1 MLHNDLRSEIDT
13 REFEMKNCLLF
24 LAALFSLSAVSHTE
38 SEKFDTARYMVN
50 VVDANT
56 SFDTISDAPARVLEW
71 GRPEVFFGINI
82 DGWTV
87 DQKKDAFDA
96 YIRYIATTNCANEG
110 SPDYVA
116 SISAIEQCCWMSRT
130 NELASIRQ
138 FVLNTQHPYRS
149 RITGSVLE
157 LGGLDNESIDFA
169 EAIAT
174 NAVAFGRNERG
185 RAFGVLWKKLS
196 QASMGDPVT
205 SNACNRITGM
215 FYRNKQLSVAGAL
228 SIDKLLAERLN
239 GYAMSS
245 NRLETALFVLSQTNR
260 TDRVTEHFT
269 IVTNQL
275 LSSGQPLNV
284 ISIGDP

>member
-1 MLHNDLRSEIDT
+1 MTVRKMI
-13 REFEMKNCLLF
+13 CLAMCMTTLSY
-24 LAALFSLSAVSHTE
+24 ATALPHTE
-38 SEKFDTARYMVN
+38 TEKLDTARYMVN

-56 SFDTISDAPARVLEW
+56 SFDTISDAPAHILEW
-71 GRPEVFFGINI
+71 SRPEVFFGINI
-82 DGWTV
+82 NGWTV
-87 DQKKDAFDA
+87 DEKKNAFDA
-96 YIRYIATTNCANEG
+96 YIRYIATTNCADEE
-110 SPDYVA
+110 SRDYVA
-116 SISAIEQCCWMSRT
+116 AISAIEQCCWMSRT
-130 NELASIRQ
+130 NELESIRQ
-138 FVLNTQHPYRS
+138 FVLNTQHPYRN

-174 NAVAFGRNERG
+174 NTVAFGRSERG

-196 QASMGDPVT
+196 QANIGDSVA

-239 GYAMSS
+239 GYAASS

-260 TDRVTEHFT
+260 TDRVTEYFT
-269 IVTNQL
+269 TVTNQL
-275 LSSGQPLNV
+275 LTSGQPLNV
-284 ISIGDP
+284 ITVEEP

>member
-1 MLHNDLRSEIDT
+1 MTVRKMI
-13 REFEMKNCLLF
+13 CL
-24 LAALFSLSAVSHTE
+24 AMRMTALSYATALPHME
-38 SEKFDTARYMVN
+38 SEKLDTARYMVN

-56 SFDTISDAPARVLEW
+56 SFDTISDAPAHILEW
-71 GRPEVFFGINI
+71 SRPEVFFGINI
-82 DGWTV
+82 NGWTV
-87 DQKKDAFDA
+87 DEKKNAFDA
-96 YIRYIATTNCANEG
+96 YIRYIATTNCADEE
-110 SPDYVA
+110 SRDYVA
-116 SISAIEQCCWMSRT
+116 AISAIEQCCWMSRT
-130 NELASIRQ
+130 NELESIRQ
-138 FVLNTQHPYRS
+138 FVLNTQHPYRN

-174 NAVAFGRNERG
+174 NTVAFGRSERG

-196 QASMGDPVT
+196 QANIGDSVA

-239 GYAMSS
+239 GYAASS

-260 TDRVTEHFT
+260 TDRVTEYFT
-269 IVTNQL
+269 TVTNQL
-275 LSSGQPLNV
+275 LTSGQPLNV
-284 ISIGDP
+284 ITVEEP

>member
-1 MLHNDLRSEIDT
+1 MTVRKMI
-13 REFEMKNCLLF
+13 CL
-24 LAALFSLSAVSHTE
+24 AMCMTALSYATALPHME
-38 SEKFDTARYMVN
+38 SEKLDTARYMVN

-56 SFDTISDAPARVLEW
+56 SFDTISDAPAHILEW
-71 GRPEVFFGINI
+71 SRPEVFFGINI
-82 DGWTV
+82 NGWTV
-87 DQKKDAFDA
+87 DEKKNAFDA
-96 YIRYIATTNCANEG
+96 YIRYIATTNCADEE
-110 SPDYVA
+110 SRDYVA
-116 SISAIEQCCWMSRT
+116 AISAIEQCCWMSRT
-130 NELASIRQ
+130 NELESIRQ
-138 FVLNTQHPYRS
+138 FVLNTQHPYRN

-174 NAVAFGRNERG
+174 NTVAFGRSERG

-196 QASMGDPVT
+196 QENIGDSVA

-239 GYAMSS
+239 GYAASS

-269 IVTNQL
+269 TITNQL

-284 ISIGDP
+284 ITVEEP